1 MYHVQGRKG
10 RLEGAEEE
18 QREKVGTTTGV
29 RRSWESRFA
38 GKGASRTGIRFF
50 WIGTRF
56 FFIGT
61 RICLS
66 HSRNYKEKA
75 MSTTMRRS
83 NSMLTYAYT
92 LSVFQA
98 LHVRGATTFSI
109 RIDDWCLGLKAETHT
124 SMRDMGGNSADWV
137 DEAED
142 S

>member
-10 RLEGAEEE
+10 RLERAEEE

-38 GKGASRTGIRFF
+38 GKGASRTRIRFF
-50 WIGTRF
+50 W
-56 FFIGT
+56 IGT

-66 HSRNYKEKA
+66 HSRHYKEKA
-75 MSTTMRRS
+75 MSITLRRS
-83 NSMLTYAYT
+83 NSMLTCAHT

-98 LHVRGATTFSI
+98 LHVCGATFSI
-109 RIDDWCLGLKAETHT
+109 RIDDWCLGLKAET